1 MNNYTDFLNQT
12 PYPILD
18 VQTGIQIYDR
28 LLAALPDNE
37 DANDL
42 LNDFYKS
49 LRDYAQIRGNWL
61 LIDRE
66 ERINTDRS
74 RTMRHDSVITNVNM
88 MKRYLDSIGT
98 DTSFM
103 DVFECEDE
111 RTKRKMIGDFACIV
125 FCLMG
130 IEAR

>member
-12 PYPILD
+12 PYPVLD

-61 LIDRE
+61 LIDRK

-74 RTMRHDSVITNVNM
+74 RTMCHDSVITNVNM

-103 DVFECEDE
+103 DVFACEDE